1 MEARGGSLGTTL
13 VVPGYDVW
21 GLLGEGGMSEVWLAK
36 HPVLAV
42 PVIVKTLRRE
52 LETREGSS
60 AAGRILSEARLM
72 ARVSSPLIVRAID
85 AGQLPGG
92 GTPYLV
98 QEYVDGL
105 DLAELD
111 RRRRA
116 ALGVGL
122 PLWMVCLVMRDVCA
136 ALRAAHSAG
145 VIHRD
150 LKPSNV
156 FGAPES
162 GIRLGDFGIA
172 VASSERVHDSSGTL
186 KFMAPEQLRAQEIDR
201 ATDVWGAAATACDLR
216 YGHAPFGSVEE
227 ILDATCPPRLLTP
240 QSPAEAYFQELLRGM
255 LARDRSHRPP
265 DLAQPYRH
273 FAMLAKAIAPMPLGA
288 TRVDETTLSI
298 SGVEVGFVV
307 GDIAEARATA
317 IVSSANFEM
326 KMQSGVG
333 EALCRRGGREIEDEA
348 QAGGEQPLGSCIR
361 TTPGRLAA
369 SHVFHAVGAWNE
381 VSCVG
386 RAFSRALLMGEE
398 FHVSSLAVPA
408 LGTGIARVGVEAS
421 ANAMLRALRW
431 HFELGGTR
439 LKRITFHLDSHDK
452 LRTFLDVARE
462 VFGARDVRHDG
473 PLDLGLPASVHPP
486 AMPAPPPVAPP
497 ANVSGDAE
505 TALADSE
512 SVGT

>member
-1 MEARGGSLGTTL
+1 MQPRGDRAQGTAL

-21 GLLGEGGMSEVWLAK
+21 GLLGEGGMSQVWLAK

-52 LETREGSS
+52 LASGDGSGG

-72 ARVSSPLIVRAID
+72 ARVASPLIVRAID

-122 PLWMVCLVMRDVCA
+122 PLWMVCDVMRDVCS

-156 FGAPES
+156 FGAPEA

-172 VASSERVHDSSGTL
+172 VARSDRVHDAAGTL
-186 KFMAPEQLRAQEIDR
+186 KFMAPEQLAGLEIDR
-201 ATDVWGAAATACDLR
+201 TADVWGAAATACDLR
-216 YGHAPFGSVEE
+216 YGHAPFASIQE
-227 ILDATCPPRLLTP
+227 IQDASAPPRLPPPTT
-240 QSPAEAYFQELLRGM
+240 PAEAYFQQLLRGM
-255 LARDRSHRPP
+255 LARDPAARPSDTTEP
-265 DLAQPYRH
+265 IHH
-273 FAMLAKAIAPMPLGA
+273 FAMLARAIRPPPLAA
-288 TRVDETTLSI
+288 TKRSDHQLSL
-298 SGVEVGFVV
+298 SGVELDFVV
-307 GDIAEARATA
+307 GDIAEAHATA
-317 IVSSANFEM
+317 IVSSANFEL
-326 KMQSGVG
+326 KMRSGVG
-333 EALCRRGGREIEDEA
+333 EALVRRGGVEIEEQA
-348 QAGGEQPLGSCIR
+348 MAGGEQPLGSCIR
-361 TTPGRLAA
+361 TRAGRLDA

-386 RAFSRALLMGEE
+386 RAFSRALLLAEE
-398 FHVSSLAVPA
+398 HRVTTLAVPA
-408 LGTGIARVGVEAS
+408 LGTGIARVGLEAS

-431 HFELGGTR
+431 HLELGGTCLR
-439 LKRITFHLDSHDK
+439 RITVYLDSAAK
-452 LRTFLDVARE
+452 LRAVLDVARE
-462 VFGARDVRHDG
+462 VFRTRDVKSDL
-473 PLDLGLPASVHPP
+473 PQDLGLPVSVPSTALAGTTP
-486 AMPAPPPVAPP
+486 SYGAD
-497 ANVSGDAE
+497 VSGDDP
-505 TALADSE
+505 TALA
-512 SVGT
+512 

>member
-1 MEARGGSLGTTL
+1 MGRGTTL

-21 GLLGEGGMSEVWLAK
+21 GLIGEGGMSEVWLAK

-52 LETREGSS
+52 LAASREGSD

-72 ARVSSPLIVRAID
+72 ARVASPLIVRAID
-85 AGQLPGG
+85 AGELPGG

-172 VASSERVHDSSGTL
+172 VARADHAKDCSGTL
-186 KFMAPEQLRAQEIDR
+186 KFMAPEQLGGQPVDR
-201 ATDVWGAAATACDLR
+201 TTDVWGAAATACDLR
-216 YGHAPFGSVEE
+216 YGHAPFASIDE
-227 ILDATCPPRLLTP
+227 ILDPSVGPRLP
-240 QSPAEAYFQELLRGM
+240 MPKSPAEAYFQELLRGM
-255 LARDRSHRPP
+255 LAKDPAARTP
-265 DLAQPYRH
+265 DLADPFRH
-273 FAMLAKAIAPMPLGA
+273 FGMLEKAVAPAPLG
-288 TRVDETTLSI
+288 VTLQGEHRLSV

-326 KMQSGVG
+326 KMHSGVG
-333 EALCRRGGREIEDEA
+333 EALVRRGGREIEEEA
-348 QAGGEQPLGSCIR
+348 QAGGERPLGSCVR

-386 RAFSRALLMGEE
+386 RAFARALLLGEE
-398 FHVSSLAVPA
+398 HHVSSLAVPA
-408 LGTGIARVGVEAS
+408 LGTGIARVGVEAC

-431 HFELGGTR
+431 HIELGGTR
-439 LKRITFHLDSHDK
+439 LHRITFYLDSLPK
-452 LRTFLDVARE
+452 LRTFVDVAQE
-462 VFGARDVRHDG
+462 VFGARDVRHAV
-473 PLDLGLPASVHPP
+473 PLDLGLPVVVPP
-486 AMPAPPPVAPP
+486 SPEST
-497 ANVSGDAE
+497 SGDAS
-505 TALADSE
+505 TIAA
-512 SVGT
+512 G

>member
-1 MEARGGSLGTTL
+1 MTTL
-13 VVPGYDVW
+13 AVPGYDVW

-52 LETREGSS
+52 LSATSREGSS

-116 ALGVGL
+116 ALGKGL
-122 PLWMVCLVMRDVCA
+122 PLWTVCLVMRDVCA

-172 VASSERVHDSSGTL
+172 VATSDRASDCSGTL
-186 KFMAPEQLRAQEIDR
+186 KFMAPEQLRGVPVAR
-201 ATDVWGAAATACDLR
+201 TTDVWGAAATACDLR
-216 YGHAPFGSVEE
+216 YGHAPFASVEE
-227 ILDATCPPRLLTP
+227 ILDERRPPRFP
-240 QSPAEAYFQELLRGM
+240 PPRSPAEAYFQELLRGM
-255 LARDRSHRPP
+255 LARDPSARPA
-265 DLAQPYRH
+265 DLAEPFRH
-273 FAMLAKAIAPMPLGA
+273 FGMLAKAIAPKALGA
-288 TRVDETTLSI
+288 TRIDEHRLSV
-298 SGVEVGFVV
+298 SGVEIGFVV
-307 GDIAEARATA
+307 GDIADARATA
-317 IVSSANFEM
+317 IVQSANFEL
-326 KMQSGVG
+326 KMRSGVG
-333 EALCRRGGREIEDEA
+333 EALRTRGGDEIEVEA
-348 QAGGEQPLGSCIR
+348 MAGGEQPLGSCIR
-361 TTPGRLAA
+361 TTAGRLAA

-386 RAFSRALLMGEE
+386 RAFARALLLAEE
-398 FHVSSLAVPA
+398 HHASSLAAPA
-408 LGTGIARVGVEAS
+408 LGTGIARVGVEAC
-421 ANAMLRALRW
+421 ANAMLRTLRW
-431 HFELGGTR
+431 HLELGGTR
-439 LKRITFHLDSHDK
+439 LHRITFHLDSPDK
-452 LRTFLDVARE
+452 LRTFLDVANE
-462 VFGARDVRHDG
+462 VFGARDVRHVDE
-473 PLDLGLPASVHPP
+473 LDLGLPVALTAPASL
-486 AMPAPPPVAPP
+486 AP
-497 ANVSGDAE
+497 SGEDP
-505 TALADSE
+505 TALA
-512 SVGT
+512 T